1 MPWAYPYLTYPRSNF
16 NCIFEDTIN
25 TCKLIRSKKSLQ
37 FLPIEWLPVT
47 VMLSLAVTGGLSVHT
62 QVVRTGEHNST
73 KPASEKKSENWFK
86 SAAFYNDFLE
96 NFHQMS
102 IEQHHKCILVI
113 RLWENWNFILLEII
127 FKVLNLNQKYIQ
139 HKTSNK
145 DIYFL
150 THPKWCEQILWW
162 FNWGL
167 SLNESLEWV
176 NSIRENIFAVDR
188 DKPGPLLYYDRN

>member
-1 MPWAYPYLTYPRSNF
+1 MDINNVSISSRLPPSSRSESSPWQAASLCRIRLS
-16 NCIFEDTIN
+16 EHGN
-25 TCKLIRSKKSLQ
+25 TSRQRLHLGTKLKNDLMGFK
-37 FLPIEWLPVT
+37 
-47 VMLSLAVTGGLSVHT
+47 
-62 QVVRTGEHNST
+62 VV
-73 KPASEKKSENWFK
+73 AS
-86 SAAFYNDFLE
+86 YNDFLE

-162 FNWGL
+162 LNWGL

-188 DKPGPLLYYDRN
+188 DKPGPLLYYGRN